1 MPSRTAVHRGTVHPV
16 ASRAEQKARTRKALV
31 GSVLRIVGDG
41 ANFAS
46 ISLREVAKTAGVV
59 PTSFYRHFED
69 MDELGLAV
77 VDQLGLDIRR
87 LLRGSLDPSMS
98 RDEVVDRFVTGYQA
112 YVLDNADL
120 VRFAN
125 QARTGGTAPLNQ
137 AIGHELE
144 YVGTRLASG
153 LSDVVP
159 GLKPA
164 DRDTAA
170 ALILAV
176 LLEGLGELLSL
187 SEDDEARRLEC
198 KEHLIAQLSIVL
210 LGADQLA
217 GGTTRRAKATK
228 TSARTTSKK
237 APR

>member
-1 MPSRTAVHRGTVHPV
+1 VHPV

-98 RDEVVDRFVTGYQA
+98 RDEVIDRFVTGYQS
-112 YVLDNADL
+112 YVLGNADL

-144 YVGTRLASG
+144 FVGTRLASG

-159 GLKPA
+159 GLKPT
-164 DRDTAA
+164 DRDTTA

-176 LLEGLGELLSL
+176 LLEGLSELLSM
-187 SEDDEARRLEC
+187 SKDDEARRLEC
-198 KEHLIAQLSIVL
+198 KEHLVAQLSIVL
-210 LGADQLA
+210 LGADQRA

-228 TSARTTSKK
+228 TAARTTSKK

>member
-1 MPSRTAVHRGTVHPV
+1 MSTQVAEPRGTVHPV

-77 VDQLGLDIRR
+77 VDQLGLDIRK
-87 LLRGSLDPSMS
+87 LLRGTLDPSLG
-98 RDEVVDRFVTGYQA
+98 RDELIERFVDGYES

-137 AIGHELE
+137 AISHELE

-153 LSDVVP
+153 LTDVVP

-164 DRDTAA
+164 DRETVA

-176 LLEGLGELLSL
+176 LLEGLDALLTLPDRDS
-187 SEDDEARRLEC
+187 ARQAEIRDGLVARLT
-198 KEHLIAQLSIVL
+198 IVL
-210 LGADQLA
+210 LGADQRAA
-217 GGTTRRAKATK
+217 GRPARTKSSKATPRAATK
-228 TSARTTSKK
+228 KSAR
-237 APR
+237 

>member
-1 MPSRTAVHRGTVHPV
+1 
-16 ASRAEQKARTRKALV
+16 
-31 GSVLRIVGDG
+31 VGDG

-98 RDEVVDRFVTGYQA
+98 RDEVIDRFVTGYQS
-112 YVLDNADL
+112 YVLGNADL

-144 YVGTRLASG
+144 FVGTRLASG

-159 GLKPA
+159 GLKPT
-164 DRDTAA
+164 DRDTTA

-176 LLEGLGELLSL
+176 LLEGLSELLSM

-198 KEHLIAQLSIVL
+198 KEHLVAQLSIVL
-210 LGADQLA
+210 LGADQRA
-217 GGTTRRAKATK
+217 GGTTRRAKSTK
-228 TSARTTSKK
+228 TAARTTSKE